1 MDALTLLRQGPVVP
15 VIVVNDAAVAVDLA
29 RALVDGG
36 IRVLEVTLRTKAA
49 LAAMRRMRDEVP
61 GAIVGA
67 GTLRNRA
74 QLEAALDAGAQ
85 FGVSPGLTPE
95 LASAAR
101 NANLTLLPGV
111 ATASEA
117 MRAQDEGFDILKLF
131 PAEAVGGIKLL
142 KSLAGPLPD
151 LRFCPTGG
159 IDLAKAKDYLALQN
173 VLAVGGSWL
182 TPEDAIANRDWAA
195 SPNWPNRP
203 ARWRSKPAHAY
214 ISPPRAG
221 FTDC

>member
-159 IDLAKAKDYLALQN
+159 IDLVKAKDYLALQN

-182 TPEDAIANRDWAA
+182 TPEDAIANRDWARITELA
-195 SPNWPNRP
+195 KQ
-203 ARWRSKPAHAY
+203 ACALAK
-214 ISPPRAG
+214 
-221 FTDC
+221 

>member
-95 LASAAR
+95 LAAAAR
-101 NANLTLLPGV
+101 NAKLTLLPGV

-159 IDLAKAKDYLALQN
+159 IDLVKAKDYLALPN

-182 TPEDAIANRDWAA
+182 TPEDAIANRDWARITELARQA
-195 SPNWPNRP
+195 STL
-203 ARWRSKPAHAY
+203 AQ
-214 ISPPRAG
+214 
-221 FTDC
+221 

>member
-117 MRAQDEGFDILKLF
+117 MRAQDEGFNILKLF

-159 IDLAKAKDYLALQN
+159 IDLIKAKEYLALQN

-182 TPEDAIANRDWAA
+182 TPEDAIANRDWARITELAKQA
-195 SPNWPNRP
+195 STL
-203 ARWRSKPAHAY
+203 AQ
-214 ISPPRAG
+214 
-221 FTDC
+221 